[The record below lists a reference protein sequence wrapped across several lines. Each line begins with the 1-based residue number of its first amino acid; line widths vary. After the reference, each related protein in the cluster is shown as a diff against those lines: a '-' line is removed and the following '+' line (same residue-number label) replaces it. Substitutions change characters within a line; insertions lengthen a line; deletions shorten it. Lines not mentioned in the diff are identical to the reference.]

1 MSEQTSEE
9 NVLSRKMEILRN
21 ARNALQELE
30 NSVTGSTS
38 GEHEQ
43 YFINSDRTARLSRAC
58 LEFSL
63 SFALTS
69 ISLRDL
75 PLLYEIRGGSL

>member
-1 MSEQTSEE
+1 MSEQTSEK
-9 NVLSRKMEILRN
+9 NVLSRTREILRN

-43 YFINSDRTARLSRAC
+43 YFINSDRPALLSRAC
-58 LEFSL
+58 FSC
-63 SFALTS
+63 F
-69 ISLRDL
+69 
-75 PLLYEIRGGSL
+75 

>member
-1 MSEQTSEE
+1 MSEQTSEK
-9 NVLSRKMEILRN
+9 NVLSRTMEILRN

-43 YFINSDRTARLSRAC
+43 YFINSDRPG
-58 LEFSL
+58 
-63 SFALTS
+63 
-69 ISLRDL
+69 LRDSHV
-75 PLLYEIRGGSL
+75 RGLAVLRVFSEFCSH

>member
-1 MSEQTSEE
+1 MSEQTSEK
-9 NVLSRKMEILRN
+9 NVLSRTTEILRN

-43 YFINSDRTARLSRAC
+43 YFTNSNRPARLSRAC
-58 LEFSL
+58 FSR
-63 SFALTS
+63 F
-69 ISLRDL
+69 
-75 PLLYEIRGGSL
+75 